1 MSNIKKDLKQLSK
14 EELLDI
20 LYDLY
25 KSNKAVKD
33 FLNYH
38 LNNDDKKMLNNYKIL
53 IYRALNPEKGHNLKL
68 AKGKK
73 AISDFKKLG
82 SSPEHQAELMFYY
95 IECGLDFSKRFEYIP
110 DNLTNSMESVFKTA
124 LKLLQESGLIEEFR
138 LSAEELIQKAADI
151 YISDVFNYYLNDF
164 LEEF

>member
-53 IYRALNPEKGHNLKL
+53 ICRALNPEKGHNLKL

-82 SSPEHQAELMFYY
+82 SSPEQQAELMFYY
-95 IECGLDFSKRFEYIP
+95 IECGLDFSKRFGYNP
-110 DNLTNSMESVFKTA
+110 DNLMNSMESVFKTA

-138 LSAEELIQKAADI
+138 LSAEELIQKAADL
-151 YISDVFNYYLNDF
+151 YISDVFKYYLNDF